1 MISFPGMSLL
11 SASAIKDNTMLRSN
25 PPHPPRHRDVELYSR
40 AMKWVNSSTQRRARF
55 GPFLPVMT
63 IPEKAKLLDT
73 WRVFHDACTSRNI
86 SYFFVE
92 GTLLGAIRHKGMIP
106 WDDDIDIAVDVK
118 DAQRLQHVLSCI
130 PGYTLRVQTNMHWK
144 FFAEDGSVVLYKA
157 PYYPTTLRAKILP
170 EGQKGSYVVEFEPDK
185 NVVMR
190 FPFLDI
196 FLMKSDGTYTRA
208 LTSYMAPTAT
218 FLTENV
224 YPLATVPFED
234 YLAPVPRRSREILRK
249 LHDVSVCKSPFHNY
263 KLGFAINYISSVP
276 CEDLAEM
283 YPIYRV

>member
-1 MISFPGMSLL
+1 MISFPCIPLL
-11 SASAIKDNTMLRSN
+11 SASAIKDTPGLRSN
-25 PPHPPRHRDVELYSR
+25 PPRPRRRSDVELYSR

-55 GPFLPVMT
+55 GPYLPVMT

-92 GTLLGAIRHKGMIP
+92 GTLLGAIRHRGMIP

-118 DAQRLQHVLSCI
+118 DAHRLQHVLSCI
-130 PGYTLRVQTNMHWK
+130 PGYTLRVQANMHWK
-144 FFAEDGSVVLYKA
+144 FFAEDASIVTEE
-157 PYYPTTLRAKILP
+157 PHPTTLRAKTLP
-170 EGQKGSYVVEFEPDK
+170 EGQKGSYVLEFEPAQ

-190 FPFLDI
+190 FPFVDI
-196 FLMKSDGTYTRA
+196 FLLTNDGTYTWA
-208 LTSYMAPTAT
+208 LTSYVATTTA

-224 YPLATVPFED
+224 YPLAIVPFED
-234 YLAPVPRRSREILRK
+234 YLAPVPCRSRKVLRTMY
-249 LHDVSVCKSPFHNY
+249 DVRECMSPFHNHR
-263 KLGFAINYISSVP
+263 LGFGIDSISSVA

-283 YPIYRV
+283 YPIYSV